1 MQIKNFLKII
11 AFTAITAC
19 ILPLSSHAMKANRAA
34 LVNSVSPSDSINDS
48 RTAAQIVLRV
58 NEIQDMDKSNLSPE
72 EKKALR
78 RELRDMKHNADGLDK
93 KVYLSI
99 GAIIIII
106 LVLILVLK

>member
-11 AFTAITAC
+11 AFTVLTAC
-19 ILPLSSHAMKANRAA
+19 IMPLNSHAMKANRAELA
-34 LVNSVSPSDSINDS
+34 NNVSPSDSINDS
-48 RTAAQIVLRV
+48 RTAAQIIQRV
-58 NEIQDMDKSNLSPE
+58 NEIQDMDKSNLSAD
-72 EKKALR
+72 EKKNLR

-106 LVLILVLK
+106 LVLILILK